1 MNHGR
6 FEYGIGEGQHAGR
19 QGMSGFTIGILA
31 HSVNIGPRFL
41 ADTRVGVQAREV
53 DIHYYEVEYNAEVT
67 GD

>member
-6 FEYGIGEGQHAGR
+6 FEYGIGEGQHTDR
-19 QGMSGFTIGILA
+19 QGMSGVAIGILA